1 MNYAEWETNV
11 PETLKADGLWQVKAY
26 RLGKFSVDLGWFD
39 VTKLMGD
46 RRTLSLSDQLYAAL
60 GSISANLAE
69 GYSYSTGKNRARMYE
84 YALGS
89 ARESREWYYDGRHV
103 LGDAVMNHRLQL
115 LSEIIRLLIVMI
127 PDQRDR
133 DRIHPLHETGPA
145 YRVESHLIESGQP
158 LSAEELES
166 LLQNVPLP

>member
-1 MNYAEWETNV
+1 MNYAEWERNV

-46 RRTLSLSDQLYAAL
+46 RRTLSLSDQLYKAL
-60 GSISANLAE
+60 GSICANLAE

-103 LGDAVMNHRLQL
+103 LGEAVMLHRLQL
-115 LSEIIRLLIVMI
+115 LSEVIRLLTVMI
-127 PDQRDR
+127 PDQRNR
-133 DRIHPLHETGPA
+133 DRIRPLREPRAVYT
-145 YRVESHLIESGQP
+145 VERDTPDRPP

-166 LLQNVPLP
+166 LLQNAPLP